1 MRGKYYTASPPTL
14 AALRIGLFSF
24 IIVGLVSLVYHGTKD
39 KIADNERRALL
50 QSLQSVT
57 DKRRYDNDL
66 ANDKVQLQSGGQAYT
81 VYRARQAGK
90 PIAAIITS
98 TTTQGYNG
106 EIDLLIAINVS
117 GTINSVRVLNH
128 RETPGLGD
136 AIELKKS
143 NWILSFNQLALQ
155 NLDQWAVK
163 RDGGNFDQFTGAT
176 ITPRAIV
183 NEVKNTALFFQQHQ
197 HEIFQ

>member
-1 MRGKYYTASPPTL
+1 MTITPPTL

-50 QSLQSVT
+50 QSLQSVI
-57 DKRRYDNDL
+57 DKRLYGNDL
-66 ANDKVQLQSGGQAYT
+66 ANDKIQLQSNGQIHT
-81 VYRARQAGK
+81 IYRARQAGQ

-106 EIDLLIAINVS
+106 DIDLLIAINVN
-117 GTINSVRVLNH
+117 GTISAVLVLNH

-183 NEVKNTALFFQQHQ
+183 NETKNTALFFQQHQ
-197 HEIFQ
+197 QEIFQ

>member
-176 ITPRAIV
+176 TTPRAIV

>member
-1 MRGKYYTASPPTL
+1 MTFSPPTL

-50 QSLQSVT
+50 QSLQSVI
-57 DKRRYDNDL
+57 DNRRYDNDL
-66 ANDKVQLQSGGQAYT
+66 IHDKIQLQSSGQAHT

-106 EIDLLIAINVS
+106 DIDLLIAINVS
-117 GTINSVRVLNH
+117 GTINAVRVLNH

-143 NWILSFNQLALQ
+143 NWILSFNQLTIEDLE
-155 NLDQWAVK
+155 QWAVK

-183 NEVKNTALFFQQHQ
+183 NEVKNTTLFFQQYQ

>member
-1 MRGKYYTASPPTL
+1 MNIAQPTL

-24 IIVGLVSLVYHGTKD
+24 IIVGLVSVVYHGTKE

-50 QSLQSVT
+50 QSLQSVI
-57 DKRRYDNDL
+57 DKRLYDNDL
-66 ANDKVQLQSGGQAYT
+66 ANDKIQLNANEKNHT
-81 VYRARQAGK
+81 IYRARKAGQ

-106 EIDLLIAINVS
+106 TIDLLIALNVS
-117 GTINSVRVLNH
+117 GTINGVRVLNH

-143 NWILSFNQLALQ
+143 AWILSFNQLPLQ
-155 NLDQWAVK
+155 TLDQWAVK
-163 RDGGNFDQFTGAT
+163 RDGGSFDQFTGAT

-183 NEVKNTALFFQQHQ
+183 NEVKNTAVFFQQHQ

>member
-1 MRGKYYTASPPTL
+1 MSFTPPTL

-24 IIVGLVSLVYHGTKD
+24 IIVGLVSVVYHGTKD

-50 QSLQSVT
+50 HSLQSVI
-57 DKRRYDNDL
+57 DKRLYDNDL
-66 ANDKVQLQSGGQAYT
+66 ANDKIQLNANGQT
-81 VYRARQAGK
+81 HTIYRARQAGK

-106 EIDLLIAINVS
+106 DIDLLIAINVS
-117 GTINSVRVLNH
+117 GTINAVRVLNH
-128 RETPGLGD
+128 RETPSLGD

-143 NWILSFNQLALQ
+143 DWILSFSKLALQ

>member
-1 MRGKYYTASPPTL
+1 MTNSPAVI

-24 IIVGLVSLVYHGTKD
+24 IIVGLVSVVYHGTKD

-50 QSLQSVT
+50 QSLQSVI

-66 ANDKVQLQSGGQAYT
+66 VHDKIQLQSNGKNHT
-81 VYRARQAGK
+81 IYRARQAGK

-106 EIDLLIAINVS
+106 AIDLLIAINVS
-117 GTINSVRVLNH
+117 GTINAVRILNH

-143 NWILSFNQLALQ
+143 NWILSFNQLAIEDLE
-155 NLDQWAVK
+155 QWAVK

-183 NEVKNTALFFQQHQ
+183 NEVKNTTLFFQQHQ

>member
-1 MRGKYYTASPPTL
+1 MTISLPIL

-24 IIVGLVSLVYHGTKD
+24 IIIGLVSLVYHGTKD

-50 QSLQSVT
+50 QSLQSVI
-57 DKRRYDNDL
+57 DKRLYDNDL
-66 ANDKVQLQSGGQAYT
+66 VHDKIQLRSGEQAYT
-81 VYRARQAGK
+81 VYRARKADK
-90 PIAAIITS
+90 SIAAIITS

-106 EIDLLIAINVS
+106 AIDLLIAINVS
-117 GTINSVRVLNH
+117 GTINAVRVLNH

-143 NWILSFNQLALQ
+143 NWILSFNQLAIEDLE
-155 NLDQWAVK
+155 QWAVK

-183 NEVKNTALFFQQHQ
+183 NEVKNTTLFFQQHQ

>member
-1 MRGKYYTASPPTL
+1 MNIAQPTL

-24 IIVGLVSLVYHGTKD
+24 IIVGLVSVVYHGTKE

-50 QSLQSVT
+50 QSLQSVI
-57 DKRRYDNDL
+57 DKRLYDNDL
-66 ANDKVQLQSGGQAYT
+66 ANDKIQLNANEKNHT
-81 VYRARQAGK
+81 IYRARKAGQ

-106 EIDLLIAINVS
+106 TIDLLIALNVS
-117 GTINSVRVLNH
+117 GTINGVRVLNH

-143 NWILSFNQLALQ
+143 PWILSFNQLTLK

-163 RDGGNFDQFTGAT
+163 RDGGSFDQFTGAT

-183 NEVKNTALFFQQHQ
+183 NEVKNTAVFFQQQQ

>member
-1 MRGKYYTASPPTL
+1 
-14 AALRIGLFSF
+14 RIGLFSF
-24 IIVGLVSLVYHGTKD
+24 IIVGLVSVVYHGTKE

-50 QSLQSVT
+50 QSLQSVI
-57 DKRRYDNDL
+57 DKRLYDNDL
-66 ANDKVQLQSGGQAYT
+66 ANDKIQLNANEKNHT
-81 VYRARQAGK
+81 IYRARKAGQ

-106 EIDLLIAINVS
+106 TIDLLIALNVS
-117 GTINSVRVLNH
+117 GTINGVRVLNH

-143 NWILSFNQLALQ
+143 PWILSFNQLTLK

-163 RDGGNFDQFTGAT
+163 RDGGSFDQFTGAT

-183 NEVKNTALFFQQHQ
+183 NEVKNTAVFFQQQQ

>member
-1 MRGKYYTASPPTL
+1 MTITPPTL

-24 IIVGLVSLVYHGTKD
+24 IIVGLVSVVYHSTKD
-39 KIADNERRALL
+39 KIADNERLALL
-50 QSLQSVT
+50 QNLQSVI
-57 DKRRYDNDL
+57 DKRLYDNNL
-66 ANDKVQLQSGGQAYT
+66 ANDKIQLQSNGQNHT
-81 VYRARQAGK
+81 IYRARQAGQ

-98 TTTQGYNG
+98 MTTQGYNG
-106 EIDLLIAINVS
+106 DIDLLIAINVS
-117 GTINSVRVLNH
+117 GTINAVRVLNH

-155 NLDQWAVK
+155 DLDQWAVK

-197 HEIFQ
+197 QKIFQ

>member
-1 MRGKYYTASPPTL
+1 MIISPPIH

-50 QSLQSVT
+50 QSLQSVI
-57 DKRRYDNDL
+57 DKRRYNNDL
-66 ANDKVQLQSGGQAYT
+66 VHDKIQLQSGGQAYT
-81 VYRARQAGK
+81 IYRARQAGK
-90 PIAAIITS
+90 PVAAIITS

-106 EIDLLIAINVS
+106 AIDLLIAINVN
-117 GTINSVRVLNH
+117 GTINAVRILNH

-143 NWILSFNQLALQ
+143 NWVLSFNQLPLK

>member
-1 MRGKYYTASPPTL
+1 MNIAQPTL

-24 IIVGLVSLVYHGTKD
+24 IIVGLVSVVYHGTKE

-50 QSLQSVT
+50 QSLQSVI
-57 DKRRYDNDL
+57 DKRLYDNDL
-66 ANDKVQLQSGGQAYT
+66 ANDKIRLNANEKNHT
-81 VYRARQAGK
+81 IYRARKAGQ

-106 EIDLLIAINVS
+106 TIDLLIALNVS
-117 GTINSVRVLNH
+117 GTINGVRVLNH

-143 NWILSFNQLALQ
+143 AWILSFNQLPLQ
-155 NLDQWAVK
+155 TLDQWAVK
-163 RDGGNFDQFTGAT
+163 RDGGSFDQFTGAT

-183 NEVKNTALFFQQHQ
+183 NEVKNTAVFFQQHQ

>member
-1 MRGKYYTASPPTL
+1 MTITPPTL

-50 QSLQSVT
+50 QSLQSVI
-57 DKRRYDNDL
+57 DKRLYGNDL
-66 ANDKVQLQSGGQAYT
+66 ANDKIQLQSNGQIHT
-81 VYRARQAGK
+81 IYRARQAGQ

-106 EIDLLIAINVS
+106 DIDLLIAINVS
-117 GTINSVRVLNH
+117 GTISAVRVLNH

-183 NEVKNTALFFQQHQ
+183 NETKNTALFFQQHQ
-197 HEIFQ
+197 QEIFQ